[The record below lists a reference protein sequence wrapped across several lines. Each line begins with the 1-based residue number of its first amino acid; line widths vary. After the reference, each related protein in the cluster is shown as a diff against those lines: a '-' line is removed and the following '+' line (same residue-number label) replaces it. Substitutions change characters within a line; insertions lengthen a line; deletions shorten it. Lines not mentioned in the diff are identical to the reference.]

1 MARILLCT
9 MLISTLAVSLISA
22 APAAWQESTAPV
34 RLRIER
40 PSRPHSQLLVPV
52 PTEWSAAYK
61 GVLAFTDQGAPL
73 PASPIL
79 AGGNLVAVAVNAQG
93 QFTVRPPA
101 ATNQNDIAPP
111 KPEISIYLFPT
122 PPAQPRPYDGKTVVT
137 VDRQNRTLT
146 TRAFTA
152 TEMLR
157 LFSSSGRRR
166 GRQLTGLV
174 ESFGQLPERDNWKH
188 FPESHNA
195 AAMLH
200 WEASWLATASTEVA
214 FGADQTHT
222 AWTIL
227 VDGRVAASWQ
237 DGEPRAG
244 GGAFGPKLLLE
255 PGLHT
260 IQMLVVQKPDE
271 SLPNCLIRTA
281 TGKPAGDALSGL
293 LPAFRPEWLGAESNG
308 KAESNLHT
316 IITPDTTY
324 RFRATDNA
332 ISAFTVALDA
342 DGATR
347 SYRDLSGRELTVTAD
362 GLLLCPAGQ
371 TPTAVISKGTTRLT
385 FPGRRHWQAGT
396 LVNGRI
402 RLDDLPTVLPHAEPL
417 SFNLRLEWQEMLPEA
432 VMQALQVTVVQTD
445 GKGAGLATSTAA
457 VTNNGAIS
465 GLSMPL
471 DDACRQVTVTCG
483 LPDYL
488 ALAPLTLTVLRP
500 GDSLA
505 GLNAIGVNVFL
516 HGNRAIFVCNPLP
529 QSPLASDKP
538 AISSANPSLRI
549 ALLDDFMATATAPG
563 AELLPETV
571 METALQQETPALQI
585 TRVLAVN
592 PPGATSRL
600 APWEALAAAHD
611 LRPEMMILAI
621 GALPLA
627 DGMDPRE
634 WSSHLLFAAQS
645 SLAADIVP
653 VLVALPALPAIDP
666 ASSRLAALYTKEI
679 GLALGLPVL
688 DLHSRRLADADSLTS
703 WFQPGAPAPATPND
717 QARHW
722 LAATAAKAFQQSIRL
737 DQVNP

>member
-1 MARILLCT
+1 LRMIDKRP
-9 MLISTLAVSLISA
+9 LAL
-22 APAAWQESTAPV
+22 
-34 RLRIER
+34 
-40 PSRPHSQLLVPV
+40 
-52 PTEWSAAYK
+52 
-61 GVLAFTDQGAPL
+61 
-73 PASPIL
+73 
-79 AGGNLVAVAVNAQG
+79 
-93 QFTVRPPA
+93 
-101 ATNQNDIAPP
+101 
-111 KPEISIYLFPT
+111 
-122 PPAQPRPYDGKTVVT
+122 
-137 VDRQNRTLT
+137 VDRQNRALT

-152 TEMLR
+152 SEMLR
-157 LFSSSGRRR
+157 LFSSSERRR
-166 GRQLTGLV
+166 GRQHTGLV
-174 ESFGQLPERDNWKH
+174 ESFGQLPDRDNWKH
-188 FPESHNA
+188 FPDNRNA
-195 AAMLH
+195 VAMLH
-200 WEASWLATASTEVA
+200 WEASWLVPASTEVA

-227 VDGRVAASWQ
+227 VNGRVAASWQ
-237 DGEPRAG
+237 DGEPRPG
-244 GGAFGPKLLLE
+244 GGAFGPKLQLK
-255 PGLHT
+255 PGIHT
-260 IQMLVVQKPDE
+260 IQMIVVQKPE
-271 SLPNCLIRTA
+271 EQLPNCLVRTA
-281 TGKPAGDALSGL
+281 SGNPAGDTLSGL

-308 KAESNLHT
+308 KAENSLHT
-316 IITPDTTY
+316 VITPDTTY

-332 ISAFTVALDA
+332 INVFTVALDA
-342 DGATR
+342 DGASR
-347 SYRDLSGRELTVTAD
+347 SYLDHRGRELAVTAD

-371 TPTAVISKGTTRLT
+371 TPTAVISKGSTRLT

-417 SFNLRLEWQEMLPEA
+417 PLNLHLEWQEMLPEA
-432 VMQALQVTVVQTD
+432 IQQALLVTVTQTD
-445 GKGAGLATSTAA
+445 RKGTRLATSTAT
-457 VTNNGAIS
+457 VTSNGAIPS
-465 GLSMPL
+465 LTIPL

-483 LPDYL
+483 LLDYL
-488 ALAPLTLTVLRP
+488 ALAPLTLAVLRP

-505 GLNAIGVNVFL
+505 GLNAIGVNVFQ

-529 QSPLASDKP
+529 PSPLASHKP
-538 AISSANPSLRI
+538 AAPSASPSLRI

-611 LRPEMMILAI
+611 LRPEMIILAI

-627 DGMDPRE
+627 DDMEPRE

-645 SLAADIVP
+645 SLAVNIVP
-653 VLVALPALPAIDP
+653 VLVALPALPTINP

-688 DLHSRRLADADSLTS
+688 DLHSRRLADTDSLTS

-722 LAATAAKAFQQSIRL
+722 LAATAAKAFQQSFRL
-737 DQVNP
+737 D